1 VDAFGDDPMSRLA
14 ENPYDTRPRKSARL
28 AAKPRVSQNTF
39 EEDSIENDR
48 KWSEYVQIYADSIQ
62 EHLPSARAK
71 TLMMYVAYFDDRD
84 AYVNIELEVLPLLT
98 RQLTAPANIY
108 HATVQT
114 RQFFGTGLQW
124 LCESKDKKADLYFKA
139 VAAVLMFKDVMRV
152 ICNMGVHLPDSLW
165 MSGRYLPSVDKSEY
179 PYWEKQKAKA
189 MSVFENW
196 VGDWPEKSF
205 TRKPTSIPFKVETNF
220 VDIAAFGF
228 DDYVQSY
235 LRVVGRL
242 EDFQREF
249 GELGKVVD
257 LSKYVAEETESKEA
271 ALFEAVVRG
280 PEDYRA
286 FKDNIYDRITKDPD
300 VDVPPAT
307 LDFLKNTA
315 PAPLQPIHIH
325 MPPAPSSEGG
335 SFGTIG
341 GVMFTLWLLSNMS

>member
-1 VDAFGDDPMSRLA
+1 M
-14 ENPYDTRPRKSARL
+14 
-28 AAKPRVSQNTF
+28 
-39 EEDSIENDR
+39 
-48 KWSEYVQIYADSIQ
+48 
-62 EHLPSARAK
+62 
-71 TLMMYVAYFDDRD
+71 
-84 AYVNIELEVLPLLT
+84 
-98 RQLTAPANIY
+98 
-108 HATVQT
+108 
-114 RQFFGTGLQW
+114 
-124 LCESKDKKADLYFKA
+124 
-139 VAAVLMFKDVMRV
+139 
-152 ICNMGVHLPDSLW
+152 
-165 MSGRYLPSVDKSEY
+165 
-179 PYWEKQKAKA
+179 
-189 MSVFENW
+189 
-196 VGDWPEKSF
+196 
-205 TRKPTSIPFKVETNF
+205 ETNF

-300 VDVPPAT
+300 VDVPPET